1 MRKSLGIIPCLLL
14 VATVS
19 AAEKVELPVDI
30 RPIDRNQPGV
40 SYADMLSRVTPAVV
54 SVRLAL
60 EVGENDIRRLSMT
73 KPINPRLV
81 RHDPVTNKY
90 LVPIALG
97 SGVVIH
103 PSGYIL
109 TNHHVVTAQGQVV
122 SKVAMVQF
130 SDGRD
135 LRGTILGSDSR
146 TDVAVVKVDA
156 VNLPYLRFSESDQL
170 RVGDNVF
177 AVGNPLDVG
186 LSVTSG
192 IVSGLSR
199 SNLVLSSVGRARGP
213 DYQDFIQTSAPINPG
228 NSGGALVDTFGRLVG
243 MNTAVRAN
251 AVGIGYAV
259 PGNLARFVADSIIA
273 RGYVVRG
280 YIGIDGEDVA
290 FVEAVRL
297 GATKGQAARLTEV
310 DEGAPAFKAGL
321 KVGDL
326 VTAVNGYD
334 IAGWNDLRLVIS
346 GLKPGTEATFAIL
359 RGNKTQ
365 LIRVPILERPRGQ

>member
-1 MRKSLGIIPCLLL
+1 MRLSLRIIPCLLL
-14 VATVS
+14 GLS
-19 AAEKVELPVDI
+19 LAAADKIEFPVDV

-60 EVGENDIRRLSMT
+60 EVGENDLRRLSMT
-73 KPINPRLV
+73 NPINPKLV
-81 RHDPVTNKY
+81 RHDPATNKY

-146 TDVAVVKVDA
+146 TDVAVIKVDA
-156 VNLPYLRFSESDQL
+156 VDLPYLRFGESDQL

-192 IVSGLSR
+192 IVSGLGR
-199 SNLVLSSVGRARGP
+199 SNLMLSAGRVRGP

-228 NSGGALVDTFGRLVG
+228 NSGGALVDTYGRLVG
-243 MNTAVRAN
+243 MNTAIRADG
-251 AVGIGYAV
+251 VGIGYAV
-259 PGNLARFVADSIIA
+259 PGNLARFVADSMIA

-280 YIGIDGEDVA
+280 YIGVDGEDVA

-326 VTAVNGYD
+326 VTAVNGYG

-346 GLKPGTEATFAIL
+346 GLKPGTEATFAVL
-359 RGNKTQ
+359 RDNKSL

>member
-1 MRKSLGIIPCLLL
+1 MRISLRIAPYLLL
-14 VATVS
+14 VASLS
-19 AAEKVELPVDI
+19 AADKIDLPTDV
-30 RPIDRNQPGV
+30 RPIDRSQPGV

-60 EVGENDIRRLSMT
+60 EVGENDLRRLSMT
-73 KPINPRLV
+73 NPINPKLV

-130 SDGRD
+130 ADGRD

-156 VNLPYLRFSESDQL
+156 VDLPYLRFGESDQL

-199 SNLVLSSVGRARGP
+199 SNLVLSAGRARGP

-243 MNTAVRAN
+243 MNTAVRSDG
-251 AVGIGYAV
+251 VGIGYAV
-259 PGNLARFVADSIIA
+259 PGNLARFVADSLIA

-297 GATKGQAARLTEV
+297 GAAKGQAARLTEV

-326 VTAVNGYD
+326 VTTVNGYG

-346 GLKPGTEATFAIL
+346 GLKPGTEATFTVL
-359 RGNKTQ
+359 RDNKSQ
-365 LIRVPILERPRGQ
+365 LVRVPILERPRGQ

>member
-1 MRKSLGIIPCLLL
+1 MRISLRIALYLLL
-14 VATVS
+14 VASLS
-19 AAEKVELPVDI
+19 AADKIDLPTDV
-30 RPIDRNQPGV
+30 RPIDRSQPGV

-60 EVGENDIRRLSMT
+60 EVGENDLRRLSMT
-73 KPINPRLV
+73 NPINPKLV
-81 RHDPVTNKY
+81 RHDSVTNKY

-130 SDGRD
+130 ADGRD

-156 VNLPYLRFSESDQL
+156 VDLPYLRFGESDQL

-199 SNLVLSSVGRARGP
+199 SNLVLSAGRARGP

-243 MNTAVRAN
+243 MNTAVRSDG
-251 AVGIGYAV
+251 VGIGYAV
-259 PGNLARFVADSIIA
+259 PGNLARFVADSLIA

-297 GATKGQAARLTEV
+297 GAAKGQAARLTEV

-326 VTAVNGYD
+326 VTTVNGYG

-346 GLKPGTEATFAIL
+346 GLKPGTEATFTVL
-359 RGNKTQ
+359 RDNKSQ
-365 LIRVPILERPRGQ
+365 LVRVPILERPRGQ

>member
-1 MRKSLGIIPCLLL
+1 MRISLRIALYLLL
-14 VATVS
+14 VASLS
-19 AAEKVELPVDI
+19 AADKIDLPTDV
-30 RPIDRNQPGV
+30 RPIDRSQPGV

-60 EVGENDIRRLSMT
+60 EVGENDLRRLSMT
-73 KPINPRLV
+73 NPINPKLV

-130 SDGRD
+130 ADGRD

-156 VNLPYLRFSESDQL
+156 VDLPYLRFGESDQL

-199 SNLVLSSVGRARGP
+199 SNLVLSAGRARGP

-243 MNTAVRAN
+243 MNTAVRSDG
-251 AVGIGYAV
+251 VGIGYAV
-259 PGNLARFVADSIIA
+259 PGNLARFVADSLIA

-297 GATKGQAARLTEV
+297 GAAKGQAARLTEV

-326 VTAVNGYD
+326 VTTVNGYG

-359 RGNKTQ
+359 RDNKSQ
-365 LIRVPILERPRGQ
+365 LVRVPILERPRGQ